1 MGGLIERLKDWWH
14 NDSVVEFWRVYQ
26 LWPRGMG
33 WAIQCE
39 HCACGMNFKSR
50 HEAIE
55 MAKGKPKPK
64 PRPKPRP
71 TGY

>member
-1 MGGLIERLKDWWH
+1 MGSVIQQMLLDAQAYGTGIVRIADDGSVTRIEPT
-14 NDSVVEFWRVYQ
+14 EF
-26 LWPRGMG
+26 
-33 WAIQCE
+33 
-39 HCACGMNFKSR
+39 FT
-50 HEAIE
+50 

>member
-1 MGGLIERLKDWWH
+1 VGSVIQQMLLDAQAYGTGIVRIADDGSVTRIEPT
-14 NDSVVEFWRVYQ
+14 EF
-26 LWPRGMG
+26 
-33 WAIQCE
+33 
-39 HCACGMNFKSR
+39 FT
-50 HEAIE
+50 